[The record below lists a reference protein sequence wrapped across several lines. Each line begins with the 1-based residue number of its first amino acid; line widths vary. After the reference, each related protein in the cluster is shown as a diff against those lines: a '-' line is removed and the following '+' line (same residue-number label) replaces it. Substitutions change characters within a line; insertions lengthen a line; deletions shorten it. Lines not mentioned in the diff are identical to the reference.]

1 MTRKRLRLNP
11 DCKLAKIRRHRHRE
25 GRDLKVVIT
34 QRNSGTGGGKTTL
47 AGWLCL
53 NWDRDWSAE
62 ERATLDPDEFISKY
76 PELPA
81 HSCLLLDEAEEL
93 DARRSMA
100 EQNVEFAKQW
110 MMMRTRQIDSILTL
124 PTASALDK
132 RIKELADIRINVIE
146 RGVANVYKIRIDDH
160 NTSQVRER
168 FLHELEWPDISDRD
182 ELLTLEALKNERIEG
197 KVEEATA
204 DESVDPEEVAR
215 QTKIDIA
222 QHQRHQGKTISSIA
236 ENVDMSQGWVS
247 NNTNATATDGGE
259 QRD

>member
-62 ERATLDPDEFISKY
+62 ERATLDPDEFIGKY

-168 FLHELEWPDISDRD
+168 FLHELEWPDISDRG
-182 ELLTLEALKNERIEG
+182 ELLTLEAMKNERIDG
-197 KVEEATA
+197 KVEDAKSSEPQDPDEARR
-204 DESVDPEEVAR
+204 EERIKNAQR
-215 QTKIDIA
+215 LRNNGMTTRDIGDIVGHSA
-222 QHQRHQGKTISSIA
+222 S
-236 ENVDMSQGWVS
+236 WVCD
-247 NNTNATATDGGE
+247 NTSEAATDGGTQE
-259 QRD
+259 

>member
-168 FLHELEWPDISDRD
+168 FLHELEWPDVSERK
-182 ELLTLEALKNERIEG
+182 ELQSLEALKNERIDG
-197 KVEEATA
+197 KVEDAKS
-204 DESVDPEEVAR
+204 DESQDPDDARREER
-215 QTKIDIA
+215 IKNA
-222 QHQRHQGKTISSIA
+222 QRLRNKGMTTREIGDVVGHSS
-236 ENVDMSQGWVS
+236 SWVC
-247 NNTNATATDGGE
+247 NNTSKAATDGGE
-259 QRD
+259 QE

>member
-1 MTRKRLRLNP
+1 MRTEKRRLDPN
-11 DCKLAKIRRHRHRE
+11 CKLSKLRRHRHRE

-53 NWDRDWSAE
+53 NWDDNWNAKQQ
-62 ERATLDPDEFISKY
+62 AMLDPDDFIASY
-76 PELPA
+76 PELPP

-132 RIKELADIRINVIE
+132 RIKELADVRINVIE
-146 RGVANVYKIRIDDH
+146 RGLANVYKIRIDDH

-168 FLHELEWPDISDRD
+168 FLHEIEWPDISERD
-182 ELLTLEALKNERIEG
+182 EMQELEAMKNERING
-197 KVEEATA
+197 KVEEAKE
-204 DESVDPEEVAR
+204 DSSPDPEDVERKVEKKHAQR
-215 QTKIDIA
+215 LRNNGMTMRDIGDVIGYSA
-222 QHQRHQGKTISSIA
+222 S
-236 ENVDMSQGWVS
+236 WVS
-247 NNTNATATDGGE
+247 EHTSEAATDGGQQE
-259 QRD
+259 

>member
-11 DCKLAKIRRHRHRE
+11 DCKLSRIRRHRHRE

-132 RIKELADIRINVIE
+132 RIKELADIRINVIG

-182 ELLTLEALKNERIEG
+182 ELQSLEAMKNERIDG
-197 KVEEATA
+197 KVEDAKS
-204 DESVDPEEVAR
+204 DESQDPDDARREERIKNAQR
-215 QTKIDIA
+215 LRNKGMTTREIGDIVG
-222 QHQRHQGKTISSIA
+222 HSS
-236 ENVDMSQGWVS
+236 SWVC
-247 NNTNATATDGGE
+247 NNTSKAATDGGE
-259 QRD
+259 QD

>member
-1 MTRKRLRLNP
+1 MPYRLDPN
-11 DCKLAKIRRHRHRE
+11 CKLSKIRRYRHRE

-53 NWDRDWSAE
+53 NWDPGWNAE
-62 ERATLDPDEFISKY
+62 NRAMLDPDEFISQY
-76 PELPA
+76 PELPP

-100 EQNVEFAKQW
+100 EQNVEFAKSW

-132 RIKELADIRINVIE
+132 RIKELADIRINVID
-146 RGVANVYKIRIDDH
+146 RGLANVYKIRIDDH

-168 FLHELEWPDISDRD
+168 FLHELEWPDVSSRGELQELERMKNDRI
-182 ELLTLEALKNERIEG
+182 NG
-197 KVEEATA
+197 KVEDAREDDSAADPDEARR
-204 DESVDPEEVAR
+204 EERIKNAQRMRNNGMTVR
-215 QTKIDIA
+215 DIGDIVGHSA
-222 QHQRHQGKTISSIA
+222 S
-236 ENVDMSQGWVS
+236 WVS
-247 NNTNATATDGGE
+247 TNTSKAATDGGG
-259 QRD
+259 QQ

>member
-1 MTRKRLRLNP
+1 MTRKRLNP
-11 DCKLAKIRRHRHRE
+11 DCKLSKLRRHRHRE

-53 NWDRDWSAE
+53 NWDQGWSAE
-62 ERATLDPDEFISKY
+62 QRATLDPDEFIGKY

-100 EQNVEFAKQW
+100 EQNVEFAKNW

-132 RIKELADIRINVIE
+132 RIKELADVRINVIE
-146 RGVANVYKIRIDDH
+146 RGLANVYKVRIDDH
-160 NTSQVRER
+160 DTSQVRER
-168 FLHELEWPDISDRD
+168 FLHELEWPDVSERE
-182 ELLTLEALKNERIEG
+182 ELQSLEAMKNKRIDG
-197 KVEEATA
+197 KVEDAKS
-204 DESVDPEEVAR
+204 DESQDPDDARREERIKNAQR
-215 QTKIDIA
+215 LRNKGMTTREIGDIVG
-222 QHQRHQGKTISSIA
+222 HSS
-236 ENVDMSQGWVS
+236 SWVC
-247 NNTNATATDGGE
+247 NNTSKAATDGGE
-259 QRD
+259 QE

>member
-1 MTRKRLRLNP
+1 MMRKRLNP
-11 DCKLAKIRRHRHRE
+11 DCKLSKLRMHRHRE

-47 AGWLCL
+47 AGWLCR
-53 NWDRDWSAE
+53 NWDQGWTAE
-62 ERATLDPDEFISKY
+62 ERATLDPDEFIGKY

-100 EQNVEFAKQW
+100 EQNVEFAKNW

-132 RIKELADIRINVIE
+132 RIKELADVRINVIE
-146 RGVANVYKIRIDDH
+146 RGLANVYKIRIDDH

-168 FLHELEWPDISDRD
+168 FLHELEWPDISERD
-182 ELLTLEALKNERIEG
+182 ELKFLESMKNERIEG
-197 KVEEATA
+197 KVEEAMS
-204 DESVDPEEVAR
+204 DESQDPEEVAR
-215 QTKIDIA
+215 QTKIEIA
-222 QHQRHQGKTISSIA
+222 QHQRNQGETISSIA
-236 ENVDMSQGWVS
+236 TNVDMSEGWVS

-259 QRD
+259 DRD

>member
-1 MTRKRLRLNP
+1 MTRKRLNP
-11 DCKLAKIRRHRHRE
+11 DCKLSKLRRHRHRE

-53 NWDRDWSAE
+53 NWDQGWSAE
-62 ERATLDPDEFISKY
+62 QRATLDPDEFIGKY

-100 EQNVEFAKQW
+100 EQNVEFAKNW

-132 RIKELADIRINVIE
+132 RIKELADVRINVIE
-146 RGVANVYKIRIDDH
+146 RGLANVYKVRIDDH
-160 NTSQVRER
+160 DTSQVRER
-168 FLHELEWPDISDRD
+168 FLHELQWPDISKRD
-182 ELLTLEALKNERIEG
+182 ELQSLEAMKNERIDG
-197 KVEEATA
+197 KVEDAKS
-204 DESVDPEEVAR
+204 DESQDPDDARREERIKNAQR
-215 QTKIDIA
+215 LRNKGMTTREIGDIVG
-222 QHQRHQGKTISSIA
+222 HSS
-236 ENVDMSQGWVS
+236 SWVC
-247 NNTNATATDGGE
+247 NNTSKAATDGGE
-259 QRD
+259 QE

>member
-11 DCKLAKIRRHRHRE
+11 DCKLSRIRRHRHRE

-53 NWDRDWSAE
+53 NWDPDWSAE
-62 ERATLDPDEFISKY
+62 ERATLDPSEFISKY

-132 RIKELADIRINVIE
+132 RIKELADIRINVIK

-182 ELLTLEALKNERIEG
+182 ELLTLEALKNERIEC

-204 DESVDPEEVAR
+204 EESVDPEEVAR
-215 QTKIDIA
+215 QTKIDSA

-236 ENVDMSQGWVS
+236 ENVDMGQGWVS

>member
-1 MTRKRLRLNP
+1 MTRKRLNP
-11 DCKLAKIRRHRHRE
+11 DCKLSKLRRHRHRE

-53 NWDRDWSAE
+53 NWDQGWSAE
-62 ERATLDPDEFISKY
+62 QRATLDPDEFIGKY

-100 EQNVEFAKQW
+100 EQNVEFAKNW

-132 RIKELADIRINVIE
+132 RIKELADVRINVIE
-146 RGVANVYKIRIDDH
+146 RGLANVYKIRIDDH

-168 FLHELEWPDISDRD
+168 FLHELQWPDISERD
-182 ELLTLEALKNERIEG
+182 ELQSLEAMKNERIDG
-197 KVEEATA
+197 KVEDAKS
-204 DESVDPEEVAR
+204 DESQDPDDARREERIKNAQR
-215 QTKIDIA
+215 LRNKGMTTREIGDIVG
-222 QHQRHQGKTISSIA
+222 HSS
-236 ENVDMSQGWVS
+236 SWVC
-247 NNTNATATDGGE
+247 NNTSKAATDGGE
-259 QRD
+259 QE

>member
-1 MTRKRLRLNP
+1 MTRKRLNP
-11 DCKLAKIRRHRHRE
+11 DCKLSKLRRHRHRE

-53 NWDRDWSAE
+53 NWDQSWSAE
-62 ERATLDPDEFISKY
+62 QRATLDPDEFIGKY

-100 EQNVEFAKQW
+100 EQNVEFAKNW

-132 RIKELADIRINVIE
+132 RIKELADVRINVIE
-146 RGVANVYKIRIDDH
+146 RGLANVYKIRIDDH

-168 FLHELEWPDISDRD
+168 FLHELQWPDISERD
-182 ELLTLEALKNERIEG
+182 ELLTLEAMKNERIDG
-197 KVEEATA
+197 KVEDAKS
-204 DESVDPEEVAR
+204 DESQDPEEVER

-222 QHQRHQGKTISSIA
+222 QHQRNQGKTISSIA
-236 ENVDMSQGWVS
+236 NNVDMSQGWVS

-259 QRD
+259 DRD

>member
-1 MTRKRLRLNP
+1 MTRKRLNP
-11 DCKLAKIRRHRHRE
+11 DCKLSKLRRHRHRE

-53 NWDRDWSAE
+53 NWDQGWSAE
-62 ERATLDPDEFISKY
+62 QRATLDPDEFIGKY

-100 EQNVEFAKQW
+100 EQNVEFAKNW

-132 RIKELADIRINVIE
+132 RIKELADVRINVIE
-146 RGVANVYKIRIDDH
+146 RGLANVYKVRIDDH
-160 NTSQVRER
+160 DTSQVRER
-168 FLHELEWPDISDRD
+168 FLHELEWPDVSERD
-182 ELLTLEALKNERIEG
+182 ELQSLEAMKNERIDG
-197 KVEEATA
+197 KVEDAKS
-204 DESVDPEEVAR
+204 DESQDPDDARREER
-215 QTKIDIA
+215 IKNA
-222 QHQRHQGKTISSIA
+222 QRLRNKGMTTREIGDVVGHSS
-236 ENVDMSQGWVS
+236 SWVC
-247 NNTNATATDGGE
+247 NNTSKAATDGGE
-259 QRD
+259 QE

>member
-1 MTRKRLRLNP
+1 MTRKRLHP

-62 ERATLDPDEFISKY
+62 ERATLDPSEFIGKY

-168 FLHELEWPDISDRD
+168 FLHELEWPDVSERK
-182 ELLTLEALKNERIEG
+182 ELQSLEALKNERIDG
-197 KVEEATA
+197 KVEDAKS
-204 DESVDPEEVAR
+204 DESQDPDDARREER
-215 QTKIDIA
+215 IKNA
-222 QHQRHQGKTISSIA
+222 QRLRNKGMTTREIGDVVGHSS
-236 ENVDMSQGWVS
+236 SWVC
-247 NNTNATATDGGE
+247 NNTSKAATDGGE
-259 QRD
+259 QE

>member
-62 ERATLDPDEFISKY
+62 ERATLDPDEFIGKY

-146 RGVANVYKIRIDDH
+146 RGLANVYKIRIDDH

-182 ELLTLEALKNERIEG
+182 ELQALEALKNERIDG
-197 KVEEATA
+197 KVEDAKS
-204 DESVDPEEVAR
+204 DEPQDPDDARREERIKNAQR
-215 QTKIDIA
+215 LRNNGMTTRKIGDIVG
-222 QHQRHQGKTISSIA
+222 HSS
-236 ENVDMSQGWVS
+236 SWVC
-247 NNTNATATDGGE
+247 NNTSKAATDGGE
-259 QRD
+259 QE

>member
-1 MTRKRLRLNP
+1 MTRKRLNP
-11 DCKLAKIRRHRHRE
+11 DCKLSKLRRHRHRE

-53 NWDRDWSAE
+53 NWDQGWSAE
-62 ERATLDPDEFISKY
+62 QRATLDPDEFIGKY

-100 EQNVEFAKQW
+100 EQNVEFAKNW
-110 MMMRTRQIDSILTL
+110 MMMRTRQIDSILSILTL

-168 FLHELEWPDISDRD
+168 FLHELEWPDVSERK
-182 ELLTLEALKNERIEG
+182 ELQSLEALKNERIDG
-197 KVEEATA
+197 KVEDAKS
-204 DESVDPEEVAR
+204 DESQDPDDARREER
-215 QTKIDIA
+215 IKNA
-222 QHQRHQGKTISSIA
+222 QRLRNKGMTTREIGDVVGHSS
-236 ENVDMSQGWVS
+236 SWVC
-247 NNTNATATDGGE
+247 NNTSKAATDGGE
-259 QRD
+259 QE